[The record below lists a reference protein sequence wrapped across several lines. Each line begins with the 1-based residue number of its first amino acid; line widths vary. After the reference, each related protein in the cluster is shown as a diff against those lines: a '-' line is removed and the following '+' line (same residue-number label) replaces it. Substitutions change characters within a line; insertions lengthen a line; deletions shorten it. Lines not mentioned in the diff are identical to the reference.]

1 VVELADLNLL
11 LEKKRAGKKV
21 RVRKLEEVDLEKA
34 EIVYEC
40 SISGLG

>member
-1 VVELADLNLL
+1 ME
-11 LEKKRAGKKV
+11 KRAGKGV
-21 RVRKLEEVDLEKA
+21 AIRVLREVDVPKA